1 MSHNTWIHRGVRP
14 SVRLLASTPIT
25 PNHVTTLR
33 LVTGIAAALAVSAG
47 SGNWPLVGGVLFSVS
62 VVLDRVDG
70 DLARLT
76 GTTSQWG
83 HRYDLISDAVVN
95 MAIFIGIA
103 YGVQDGVFGVWAMPM
118 GMTAGLSVVLIQ
130 WQVIH
135 IEARTGKHAAQLP
148 SFAGFDA
155 DDAILVVPLAI
166 WAGGAEPL
174 LATAAIIAPIFAVF
188 FILKF
193 RTATTR
199 QDGT

>member
-14 SVRLLASTPIT
+14 AVRLLASTPTT

-33 LVTGIAAALAVSAG
+33 LVTGIAAALAVSTG
-47 SGNWPLVGGVLFSVS
+47 SGIWLHVGGVLFTVS
-62 VVLDRVDG
+62 VALDRIDG
-70 DLARLT
+70 ELARLT

-83 HRYDLISDAVVN
+83 HRYDLVSDAVVN
-95 MAIFIGIA
+95 MSIFIGIG
-103 YGVQDGVFGVWAMPM
+103 YGAQDGAFGVWATPM
-118 GMTAGLSVVLIQ
+118 GMAAGLSVVLIQ
-130 WQVIH
+130 WQVMH
-135 IEARTGKHAAQLP
+135 IEAQTGKHTAQLP

-193 RTATTR
+193 RFAATR
-199 QDGT
+199 EDGT